1 MENYN
6 FYLVQDRDKLNT
18 ECNVIKLLKTDIAD
32 EKDIVSSYKK
42 GLLDFSN
49 SITVKRTDTSEPFNI
64 SLLKSVTD
72 TYSFNLVLFF
82 YYDEDDS
89 NTVFLALAKFANVL
103 EYDKNVTI
111 SLTTEFSYSTGSNS
125 VIYTTKLTQ
134 DDKSRIGTE
143 SYNYTSLEEVKKVTI
158 SDFSKL
164 CNYTTSVEDSIKNGS
179 VIFNG
184 LFNSRFGKLNH
195 LDFSTG
201 FKMIDANEKG
211 FDYYFIS
218 VYRDDIALYAWRF
231 NSDNNIELRIVSL
244 SRQNLFGQPAL
255 FTRKNGGYAILDCKD
270 YKPSSVRYCAGKY
283 LVINCKNNKYIVFNI
298 ETNTVVG
305 ESSETDNYIIDSYDN
320 TAKIVME
327 DLLLN
332 YPEINELQEKVEF
345 VGNVYIKCGNWV
357 ISKTDSNRLCCQ
369 SHYLN
374 KTVDTGSKYFLI
386 NEQTL
391 LAYKDNTWI
400 LYQGEKEYSFTD
412 LSDIYNTDLRYFRRN
427 KLCTSGIVDIIGAY
441 KGIIY
446 YIDKENKINIL

>member
-18 ECNVIKLLKTDIAD
+18 ECNVIKLLKTDITE
-32 EKDIVSSYKK
+32 EKEIISSYKK
-42 GLLDFSN
+42 GTLDFSN
-49 SITVKRTDTSEPFNI
+49 AITVTRKDTSEPFNI
-64 SLLKSVTD
+64 SLKTATE

-82 YYDEDDS
+82 YYDEESSD
-89 NTVFLALAKFANVL
+89 TVFLALAKFANVL

-111 SLTTEFSYSTGSNS
+111 LLTTKFSYSTGSNS

-134 DDKSRIGTE
+134 NDKLKIGTE
-143 SYNYTSLEEVKKVTI
+143 SYNYTSLEEVKKVTKD
-158 SDFSKL
+158 DFAKL
-164 CNYTTSVEDSIKNGS
+164 CNYTTSVEDSKKNGS

-201 FKMIDANEKG
+201 FQMIDADEKG

-218 VYRDDIALYAWRF
+218 VYRDDVALYAWRF

-255 FTRKNGGYAILDCKD
+255 LTRKNGGYTILDCKD
-270 YKPSSVRYCAGKY
+270 YNPSSVRYCAGKF

-320 TAKIVME
+320 TAKIVKE

-332 YPEINELQEKVEF
+332 YPEINELQEKIEF
-345 VGNVYIKCGNWV
+345 VGNVYIKCGNWI

-369 SHYLN
+369 SHYIN
-374 KTVDTGSKYFLI
+374 KIVDIGSKYFLI
-386 NEQTL
+386 NEQNL
-391 LAYKDNTWI
+391 LVYKDNTWI
-400 LYQGEKEYSFTD
+400 LYQGKKEYSFTD
-412 LSDIYNTDLRYFRRN
+412 LSDIYNTELRYFKRN
-427 KLCTSGIVDIIGAY
+427 KVNMSGIVDIIGAY